1 MSRRVDL
8 VIALLVV
15 IALRFIFGYFIAAE
29 LPGGGKEASTL
40 KMITLHEG
48 SALFSPDNQYF
59 ENLVRLLDMANES
72 VYVALYVVK
81 YDPKQPNDPV
91 NQLLEKLVELKNRGV
106 DVKIVV
112 DDTTWKSYGDTI
124 SFLKTHGARF
134 A

>member
-15 IALRFIFGYFIAAE
+15 IALRFIFGYFIAVK
-29 LPGGGKEASTL
+29 LPGGGKEVLTL
-40 KMITLHEG
+40 KIITLHEG
-48 SALFSPDNQYF
+48 SVLFSPDNQYF

-81 YDPKQPNDPV
+81 YDPKQPGDPV

-112 DDTTWKSYGDTI
+112 DDMT
-124 SFLKTHGARF
+124 
-134 A
+134 